1 VVDEIDAPLA
11 ALIAEH
17 ASHGFAG
24 YMRSSAAGC
33 RVYVAAVAL
42 QDALAGR
49 LTPPAETA
57 AAVEES

>member
-1 VVDEIDAPLA
+1 VADEIDALLA

-17 ASHGFAG
+17 ASHGF
-24 YMRSSAAGC
+24 AGC

-49 LTPPAETA
+49 LTPPG
-57 AAVEES
+57 ESATQDGAP